1 MMLDGKP
8 ELDDLA
14 ESLKKVRAEL
24 SRVMVGQEEVIEFAI
39 VALVCEG
46 HVLFEGV
53 PGIGKTLLA
62 KSLARAFGLDFSRI
76 QFTPDLLPADVLGTD
91 IITQSSS
98 GVDLRFEAGPVF
110 SNIVLADEINR
121 ASPKT
126 QSALL
131 EAMQE
136 RMVTLRG
143 QSRPLP
149 RPFMVLA
156 TQNPIEMEGTY
167 PLPEAQVDRF
177 LFKILMGQPDRGDL
191 LEILERTL
199 GPVLPEARPVL
210 APDELPALQ
219 EAAKEI
225 VVPGIVLDRAAR
237 IVLATQPG
245 RADSPELVRRHVR
258 YGAGPR
264 GAQALVMA
272 AKARALLEGRPNA
285 SLEDLER
292 CLLPALRHR
301 VALNYEGLGEGLC
314 PDDLVSEAFAW
325 AAQGRDAAGKAAA
338 RLAGT
343 VMDGSG
349 DTRGEASAQ
358 GKRGR

>member
-14 ESLKKVRAEL
+14 ESLSRLRSEVA
-24 SRVMVGQEEVIEFAI
+24 RVMVGQEEVIDFAI

-46 HVLFEGV
+46 HILFEGV

-91 IITQSSS
+91 IITQGPG

-110 SNIVLADEINR
+110 ANIILADEINR

-143 QSRPLP
+143 LSRKLP

-167 PLPEAQVDRF
+167 PLPEAQIDRF
-177 LFKILMGQPDRGDL
+177 LFKILMDQPDRADL

-199 GPVLPEARPVL
+199 GPELPEARAVL
-210 APDELPALQ
+210 SPEELPALQ

-225 VVPGIVLDRAAR
+225 VVPGVVLDRAAR

-245 RADSPELVRRHVR
+245 RADSPERVRRHVR

-285 SLEDLER
+285 SLEDLEL

-301 VALNYEGLGEGLC
+301 VALNYEGLSEGLR
-314 PDDLVSEAFAW
+314 PDDLVAEAFAW
-325 AAQGRDAAGKAAA
+325 AAEGRATADRAAA
-338 RLAGT
+338 LLA
-343 VMDGSG
+343 
-349 DTRGEASAQ
+349 EATAT
-358 GKRGR
+358 GRPPR

>member
-1 MMLDGKP
+1 MMDDGKP
-8 ELDDLA
+8 GLDELA
-14 ESLKKVRAEL
+14 EGLAKARAEV
-24 SRVMVGQEEVIEFAI
+24 SRVIVGQEEVIDLAI
-39 VALVCEG
+39 IALTCEG

-62 KSLARAFGLDFSRI
+62 KSLARAFALDFSRI

-91 IITQSSS
+91 IISQSAS

-110 SNIVLADEINR
+110 SNIILADEINR

-167 PLPEAQVDRF
+167 PLPEAQIDRF
-177 LFKILMGQPDRGDL
+177 LFKILIGQPGRADL

-199 GPVLPEARPVL
+199 GTEVPEAGPAL
-210 APDELPALQ
+210 APGGLPALQ

-225 VVPGIVLDRAAR
+225 VVPGVVLDLAVRV
-237 IVLATQPG
+237 VLATQPG
-245 RADSPELVRRHVR
+245 RADSPERVRRYVR

-285 SLEDLER
+285 AVEDLER

-301 VALNYEGLGEGLC
+301 VALNYEGLSEGLS
-314 PDDLVSEAFAW
+314 PDSLVAEAFAFASSGRP
-325 AAQGRDAAGKAAA
+325 AATGHPAGVSGQGLRPA
-338 RLAGT
+338 
-343 VMDGSG
+343 
-349 DTRGEASAQ
+349 
-358 GKRGR
+358 